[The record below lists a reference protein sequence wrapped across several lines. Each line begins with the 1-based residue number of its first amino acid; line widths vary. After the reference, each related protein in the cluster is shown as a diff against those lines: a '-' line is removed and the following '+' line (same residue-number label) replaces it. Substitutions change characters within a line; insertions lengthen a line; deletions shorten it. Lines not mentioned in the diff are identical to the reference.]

1 MRAFA
6 RSFAAAVLGGGKKR
20 KTDVSFSLRSFQRA
34 FARPIAARICRAR
47 QKREGRTIL
56 SFCIPFSSVRPSLY
70 NSLFVAQKLFV
81 AAFSLAAKERRFAPD
96 RAAFCLSHLTYR
108 YDEGRIA
115 PGRVIAFL
123 LHHIYCYDDGRSRA
137 HPFDFIGRFILSLWS
152 RSRPCRGTYP
162 TAPPPPHIPRAKKA
176 SQQAA
181 QCVRPTRPSAS
192 RVRGCVSLPS
202 LPRDSPRQ

>member
-1 MRAFA
+1 MSELLPLRQQRRLNAPRADHADKQRMRVRAFA
-6 RSFAAAVLGGGKKR
+6 RSFAATVLDDGKKSG
-20 KTDVSFSLRSFQRA
+20 TDVSFSLRSFQRA

-81 AAFSLAAKERRFAPD
+81 AAFSLTAKERRFAPD

-115 PGRVIAFL
+115 PGRVMTFL
-123 LHHIYCYDDGRSRA
+123 LQHTYRNDERRS
-137 HPFDFIGRFILSLWS
+137 PLL
-152 RSRPCRGTYP
+152 
-162 TAPPPPHIPRAKKA
+162 
-176 SQQAA
+176 
-181 QCVRPTRPSAS
+181 
-192 RVRGCVSLPS
+192 
-202 LPRDSPRQ
+202 